1 MSVNTG
7 TVILLPPEMVISL
20 PSIESVCASAPP
32 LRLDKSTE
40 LPLDINNLP
49 SITDKFW

>member
-1 MSVNTG
+1 M
-7 TVILLPPEMVISL
+7 ILLPPEMVISL

-40 LPLDINNLP
+40 LPLDINNVLP
-49 SITDKFW
+49 TTDKF